1 MSTDSEP
8 PSSSQGEVDRIWR
21 VSAPT
26 NFLARASADARL
38 AAERRAAHLPLAEV
52 RRAVAAAPPARGFR
66 AAVAGGDPAAPDAGA
81 VAVIAEVKRRSPSRG
96 DLRPDLDPAAL
107 AGAYRAGGAAAVS
120 VLTEPLHFGGSPE
133 DLQKVRAA
141 VDLPVLRKDF
151 VTVPYQV
158 WEARAWGADAVL
170 LIVAALDAPLL
181 ADLLAEAEAAGLDA
195 LVEVH
200 TRDEAAV
207 AAAAGAGLIGVN
219 ARDLATLTVDLS
231 RFATVCEALPAGATL
246 VAESG
251 IRTRADV
258 EAAAAAGAHAVLV
271 GESLV
276 LAADPEAAI
285 AQLLDRST
293 IGPGG
298 GDPATKEG

>member
-1 MSTDSEP
+1 MSTDSES
-8 PSSSQGEVDRIWR
+8 PSSGQGEVDRIGR
-21 VSAPT
+21 VSTPSS
-26 NFLARASADARL
+26 FLARASADARL
-38 AAERRAAHLPLAEV
+38 AAERRAARLPLAEV
-52 RRAVAAAPPARGFR
+52 QRAVAAAPPARGFR
-66 AAVAGGDPAAPDAGA
+66 AAVAGGDPAAPKAGA
-81 VAVIAEVKRRSPSRG
+81 IAVIAEVKRRSPSKG

-200 TRDEAAV
+200 TRDEAEV
-207 AAAAGAGLIGVN
+207 AAAAAAGLIGVN

-231 RFATVCEALPAGATL
+231 RFATVREALPAGATL

-258 EAAAAAGAHAVLV
+258 EAVAAAGAHAVLV

-285 AQLLDRST
+285 AELLDWTSN
-293 IGPGG
+293 GPGG